1 MFLWARIPPGM
12 DPDRLVLAAQAQG
25 ILLAKGSLFSPTG
38 QYGDYLRLNV
48 AYAAD
53 PLLLSFLSEQFS
65 AAA

>member
-1 MFLWARIPPGM
+1 M
-12 DPDRLVLAAQAQG
+12 DPDRLVIAAQAQG

-38 QYGDYLRLNV
+38 QCRGYFRLNV